1 MHFKTC
7 VKTYTSSMLNFV
19 LKFVVFYLA
28 QTPAPVNNIRIT
40 PNKYGVRV
48 TWRIRTAPQDSSYIT
63 NLIIYLNGAKYQNIS
78 RGTEINIEGLKRY
91 TTYKVEIETQD
102 GSLQKSKKCSQWF
115 TTKKAGKHGL

>member
-1 MHFKTC
+1 
-7 VKTYTSSMLNFV
+7 MLNFV

-78 RGTEINIEGLKRY
+78 RGTEINIEGLKPY
-91 TTYKVEIETQD
+91 TRYKVEIETQD
-102 GSLQKSKKCSQWF
+102 GSLQKSNKASQWF
-115 TTKKAGKHGL
+115 MTKKAGKHGR